1 MTRKGLVMKMCTM
14 AMKHLRSKSAHKRDT
29 DVYKRY
35 AADKAKIPVGLS
47 AQEYEA
53 EVQRLLKKYKI

>member
-1 MTRKGLVMKMCTM
+1 MCISVTSRN
-14 AMKHLRSKSAHKRDT
+14 RSKHRRDT

-47 AQEYEA
+47 AEEYEA
-53 EVQRLLKKYKI
+53 EVQKLLKKYKI

>member
-1 MTRKGLVMKMCTM
+1 MCISAT
-14 AMKHLRSKSAHKRDT
+14 KQIRSKAAHKRDT

>member
-1 MTRKGLVMKMCTM
+1 MCIT
-14 AMKHLRSKSAHKRDT
+14 AASRNRFRHRRET
-29 DVYKRY
+29 DVYKKY

-47 AQEYEA
+47 AKEYET

>member
-1 MTRKGLVMKMCTM
+1 MCI
-14 AMKHLRSKSAHKRDT
+14 SATSRNRVRHNRET

>member
-1 MTRKGLVMKMCTM
+1 MCTS
-14 AMKHLRSKSAHKRDT
+14 ATKRIRSRVAHRRET

-35 AADKAKIPVGLS
+35 ATDKAKIPVGLS

>member
-1 MTRKGLVMKMCTM
+1 MCFTATRQM
-14 AMKHLRSKSAHKRDT
+14 RSKEKRDT

-35 AADKAKIPVGLS
+35 AADKAKIPIGLS
-47 AQEYEA
+47 AKEYEA

>member
-1 MTRKGLVMKMCTM
+1 MCTM